1 METLIS
7 KILFILI
14 TILYCNTREIQI
26 IINNANSDELR
37 VMQLVQNDTLQLS
50 KSRENFYRIKKNL
63 PQISLLVYIKKHT
76 YKIDI
81 DKYAKSIVIDYNKDS
96 SENCYIIHKIYS
108 DAISSSNMQKI
119 NYCDAITQIYIY
131 NKLKPKS
138 QTFLIRKRQ

>member
-7 KILFILI
+7 NILLILI

-26 IINNANSDELR
+26 IINNTNSDELR
-37 VMQLVQNDTLQLS
+37 VMQLVQNDTLQLD

-63 PQISLLVYIKKHT
+63 PQISLLVYIKKNT
-76 YKIDI
+76 YKINI

-131 NKLKPKS
+131 NKLKPKN
-138 QTFLIRKRQ
+138 QTFKIRKRQ

>member
-7 KILFILI
+7 NILLILI

-26 IINNANSDELR
+26 IINNTNSDELR
-37 VMQLVQNDTLQLS
+37 VMQLVQNDTLQLD

-63 PQISLLVYIKKHT
+63 PQISLLVYIKKNT
-76 YKIDI
+76 YKINI
-81 DKYAKSIVIDYNKDS
+81 DKYAKTIVIDYNKDS

-131 NKLKPKS
+131 NKLKPKN
-138 QTFLIRKRQ
+138 QTFKIRKRQ

>member
-1 METLIS
+1 MKTLIS

-37 VMQLVQNDTLQLS
+37 VMQLVQNDTLQLD

-76 YKIDI
+76 YKINI
-81 DKYAKSIVIDYNKDS
+81 DKYAKSIVIEYNKDS

-131 NKLKPKS
+131 NKLKPKN
-138 QTFLIRKRQ
+138 QTFKIRKRQ

>member
-7 KILFILI
+7 NILLILI

-26 IINNANSDELR
+26 IINNTNSDELR
-37 VMQLVQNDTLQLS
+37 VMQLVQNDTLQLD

-63 PQISLLVYIKKHT
+63 PQISLLVYIKKNT
-76 YKIDI
+76 YKINI

-131 NKLKPKS
+131 NKLKPKN
-138 QTFLIRKRQ
+138 QTFKIRKRE